1 MTRTITLAKGG
12 RRYVFRCTGN
22 VDPQLVDKLIHLA
35 RSRPEAAKVHRF
47 GEEGRSTRNDLL
59 AAAG

>member
-22 VDPQLVDKLIHLA
+22 VDANLVDKLIQLA
-35 RSRPEAAKVHRF
+35 RTRPDAAKVHRF
-47 GEEGRSTRNDLL
+47 SERGVARELL
-59 AAAG
+59 AAG